1 MRSIF
6 HGAVKIDIEDRKPDV
21 AAAAKFGLRIGTW
34 KAIVDWSKAALGRGN
49 EENVP
54 LQKARREDWK

>member
-1 MRSIF
+1 MSES
-6 HGAVKIDIEDRKPDV
+6 HTIDIKHNQV
-21 AAAAKFGLRIGTW
+21 LTGLRIGTW